1 MVTKYRYDKLRQC
14 GYSHGLVHD
23 PVRGQSESMRIL
35 ISGGGTGGHIY
46 PALAVAREL
55 RDRYGA
61 DILYLGDKNGL
72 ETRIVPAAGF
82 EIAAVSAGKLRRYLS
97 ARTLTDLGRI
107 PLGMAQALGH
117 VRRFKPD
124 VAFTSGGY
132 VSVPAGLAARSQGVP
147 LVMHQQDVPP
157 NLANRLLAPFATR
170 ISVSFPGSLHF
181 FSKRRTTLAGNPVRE
196 EVLHMTGLESAAV
209 KPQFGL
215 NPTVPVILV
224 TGGSQGARHLN
235 QVVVEALPHLL
246 PRCQVLHVSGTLT
259 HEATREGAER
269 QLAAMP
275 ELRGRYLLYPYLETE
290 MPAAL
295 AASDIVLCR
304 SGAATLAELAVLGRP
319 SLLVPLPPGFT
330 GSPQLVNAEMFRAAG
345 AAEILLDKDMS
356 PERLNA
362 VLFPL
367 LDDRVR
373 REHMAQ
379 SARTFGRPEA
389 AATLADTV
397 AALAQRQI
405 ERRAH

>member
-1 MVTKYRYDKLRQC
+1 
-14 GYSHGLVHD
+14 
-23 PVRGQSESMRIL
+23 MRIL

-55 RDRYGA
+55 RDRFGA

-82 EIAAVSAGKLRRYLS
+82 AFAAVSAGKLRRYLS
-97 ARTLTDLGRI
+97 ARTITDLGRV

-132 VSVPAGLAARSQGVP
+132 VSVPAGLAARTQGVP

-170 ISVSFPGSLHF
+170 ISVSFPGSLRF
-181 FSKRRTTLAGNPVRE
+181 FPKVRTTLAGNPVRE
-196 EVLHMTGLESAAV
+196 EVLRMSGLESASV

-215 NPTVPVILV
+215 NPTVPVVLV

-235 QVVVEALPHLL
+235 QVVVEALPQLL

-259 HEATREGAER
+259 HEATHEAAER
-269 QLAAMP
+269 QLSAIP
-275 ELRGRYLLYPYLETE
+275 ELRGRYLLYPYLEAE

-295 AASDIVLCR
+295 AASDMVLCR

-330 GSPQLVNAEMFRAAG
+330 GSPQQVNAEMFRAAG
-345 AAEILLDKDMS
+345 AAEMLLDKDMS
-356 PERLNA
+356 PERLCA
-362 VLFPL
+362 LLFPL

-379 SARTFGRPEA
+379 AARTFGHLEA

-405 ERRAH
+405 ERRTRG